1 VLFQNDKLGSLYVI
15 FHVQKVLKSFSCVF
29 VCVHICL
36 CKYVYIGRVLV
47 KSLVALLIGTQRRHP
62 ELKSPL
68 PQLLN
73 YQKSILVGF

>member
-1 VLFQNDKLGSLYVI
+1 MLFQNDKLGSLYVI
-15 FHVQKVLKSFSCVF
+15 FHVFSCVF